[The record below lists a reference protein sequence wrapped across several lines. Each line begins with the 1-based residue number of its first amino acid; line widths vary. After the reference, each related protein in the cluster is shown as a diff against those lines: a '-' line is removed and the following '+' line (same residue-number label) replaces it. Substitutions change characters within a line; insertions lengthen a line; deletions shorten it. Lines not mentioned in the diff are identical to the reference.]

1 MYFEDLFNP
10 NEMNDYAQKEINAV
24 KSYDTGYGYVYRKKL
39 LMNGT
44 IKNTKID
51 CYTSGDSGTLIRN
64 AETGNYYKFKVGSKE
79 EELFFKISLA
89 TGELKTKN
97 GSNVLFYD
105 SPEQYE
111 KHLNGEINQNSKDI
125 WYEKK
130 MLKKM
135 GAN

>member
-10 NEMNDYAQKEINAV
+10 NEMMNEHAQKEINAV
-24 KSYDTGYGYVYRKKL
+24 KSYDSGYGYVHRKKL
-39 LMNGT
+39 LVNGT

-79 EELFFKISLA
+79 EELLFKIALA
-89 TGELKTKN
+89 TGELKTNN

-111 KHLNGEINQNSKDI
+111 KHLSYEINQNTKDM

-130 MLKKM
+130 MRKKGM
-135 GAN
+135 N